1 MSALTDVLAK
11 HQYRPN
17 DRSCTCDENW
27 YDTRPSRDQDLV
39 EHFLHVESEL
49 AAAGFG
55 SVGDARAAALDE
67 AAETI
72 DGDSE
77 SSLYNKRRLT
87 ASGPYSKPMRA
98 EDSAELEGI
107 ESAGQL
113 VRSLAAQARQTR

>member
-11 HQYRPN
+11 HQYRAS

-27 YDTRPSRDQDLV
+27 YDTRPDRSADLV
-39 EHFLHVESEL
+39 EHFIHVEKEL
-49 AAAGFG
+49 IDAGFG
-55 SVGDARAAALDE
+55 SVAEARAAALNE
-67 AAETI
+67 AAEAI

-87 ASGPYSKPMRA
+87 VSGPYSKPMRT

-113 VRSLAAQARQTR
+113 VRAMAAQARETR